1 MMASTLRT
9 ARSNAAP
16 VAPAGRGSDGAARP
30 AARPQLHVI
39 DGSSQRNGSRPLPAA
54 WLVSSPQT
62 RARGAS
68 LIHVTVAIVFLVA
81 TLLITLMLRTQ
92 MVQNSFES
100 NTVQKNINMLTQ
112 DVQDDQAKLDELISS
127 LPDKAQKMGMVPQQ
141 DSVTID
147 LNGYKPSK
155 GSAQ

>member
-1 MMASTLRT
+1 MALLEALAAAAGTRIVAADTLHQVLGQRL
-9 ARSNAAP
+9 
-16 VAPAGRGSDGAARP
+16 GRAARP
-30 AARPQLHVI
+30 VGGGHAAHRHPGTQ
-39 DGSSQRNGSRPLPAA
+39 
-54 WLVSSPQT
+54 
-62 RARGAS
+62 ARGAS

>member
-1 MMASTLRT
+1 MHVV
-9 ARSNAAP
+9 
-16 VAPAGRGSDGAARP
+16 VA
-30 AARPQLHVI
+30 V
-39 DGSSQRNGSRPLPAA
+39 
-54 WLVSSPQT
+54 
-62 RARGAS
+62 
-68 LIHVTVAIVFLVA
+68 VFLAA
-81 TLLITLMLRTQ
+81 TLVAALLLRTQ

-100 NTVQKNINMLTQ
+100 SNLEVSISHLTQ

>member
-1 MMASTLRT
+1 M
-9 ARSNAAP
+9 
-16 VAPAGRGSDGAARP
+16 
-30 AARPQLHVI
+30 
-39 DGSSQRNGSRPLPAA
+39 SSPLQMLPAA
-54 WLVSSPQT
+54 WSRSSGT
-62 RARGAS
+62 TYARLWQGFMTARVI
-68 LIHVTVAIVFLVA
+68 LALAIVALQVLAYAMGQSSSQLFLGLCTGYLVA